1 MKKFFLI
8 CILTTVIFN
17 CPVLLAQEEFIGQE
31 KYWVFFKDKEIT
43 SLTKASRMLEAV
55 KENISPR
62 ALKRRAKVRP
72 SGKLIDEHD
81 FSVSKNYLRILE
93 NMGHKSVVI
102 SNWLNAA
109 SFWLNKSDRR
119 KVEQLSFV
127 KRIQPV
133 GRATLRPFPVKP
145 PAPKKLKRTNI
156 YGLDYGQSLLQ
167 NELINVPA
175 VHDLG
180 ITGKGVLIGMLD
192 TGFRH
197 RDHEAFRNM
206 SILAEYDFINN
217 DDITEDQADQ
227 DTPGQHNHGT
237 QTLSTIGGFKE
248 GQLISPAF
256 DANFILAKTEILS
269 QEIRQEEDFWV
280 AGIEWLENQGADVV
294 SSSLGYLD
302 FYVPS
307 DMDGNTAVTTVAA
320 DLAVSRG
327 VVVVNSAGN
336 EGGTVWKIIIS
347 PADGDSVVAVG
358 AIDSQRELA
367 VFSSVGPSADGRI
380 KPDLVALGVGVRVV
394 TPPSARFPSTNSYSF
409 ASGTSFSCPLV
420 AGVAALVLSAHP
432 NLTPLEVNA
441 ALKMTAD
448 RSNNPDNLFG
458 WGLVNAYQAVLY
470 PGIAFSNLPFVFV
483 NNNQSL
489 EVSIKIASKFGVNP
503 NQIFLI
509 YDKSNANFN
518 NELTMSQGPEPNQYT
533 ATISDFTI
541 GEVIRLFFKAADS
554 TGTVAFH
561 PFNAPDSFFT
571 VSDTGVLV
579 EPEIPAIPETFSLA
593 QNYPNPFNPSTTIEY
608 DLPVSSQVSLTI
620 YNLLGQKIR
629 TLVNQVTKP
638 AGRHRE
644 IWDGRNDTGR
654 WVAAGLYFYRLKTN
668 KFSQVKK
675 MVLVR

>member
-1 MKKFFLI
+1 
-8 CILTTVIFN
+8 
-17 CPVLLAQEEFIGQE
+17 
-31 KYWVFFKDKEIT
+31 
-43 SLTKASRMLEAV
+43 MLEAA
-55 KENISPR
+55 KENISAR

-72 SGKLIDEHD
+72 SDKLTDEHD
-81 FSVSKNYLRILE
+81 FPVSKNYLRILE
-93 NMGHKSVVI
+93 NMGHKPVVI

-109 SFWLNKSDRR
+109 SFWLNNSDKK
-119 KVEQLSFV
+119 KVEQLPFV
-127 KRIQPV
+127 KRIQRV
-133 GRATLRPFPVKP
+133 GKATLRPVPVEP
-145 PAPKKLKRTNI
+145 PAPRKAKTTNM

-180 ITGKGVLIGMLD
+180 ITGRGVLIGMLD

-197 RDHEAFRNM
+197 RDHEAFQNM
-206 SILAEYDFINN
+206 SILAEYDFIND

-237 QTLSTIGGFKE
+237 QTLSTVGGFKE
-248 GQLISPAF
+248 GQLIGPAF
-256 DANFILAKTEILS
+256 DSNFILAKTEILT

-294 SSSLGYLD
+294 SSSVGYLD

-336 EGGTVWKIIIS
+336 EGSTVWKIIIS
-347 PADGDSVVAVG
+347 PADGDSVLAIG

-367 VFSSVGPSADGRI
+367 TFSSVGPTADGRI

-394 TPPSARFPSTNSYSF
+394 SPPSDRFPSTSSYSF
-409 ASGTSFSCPLV
+409 TSGTSFSGPLV

-432 NLTPLEVNA
+432 NLTPLEVHA

-470 PGIAFSNLPFVFV
+470 PGLAFSNLPVVSV
-483 NNNQSL
+483 NNNQGL
-489 EVSIKIASKFGVNP
+489 EVSIKIASKFGIDP
-503 NQIFLI
+503 NQVFLE

-518 NELTMSQGPEPNQYT
+518 TELAMSQGPEPNQYT
-533 ATISDFTI
+533 ATISDVAA
-541 GEVIRLFFKAADS
+541 GQVIRLFFKAADS

-561 PFNAPDSFFT
+561 PFDAPDSFFT
-571 VSDTGVLV
+571 ISDKGILV
-579 EPEIPAIPETFSLA
+579 EPEMPVIPETFSLA
-593 QNYPNPFNPSTTIEY
+593 QNYPNPFNPSTTIQY
-608 DLPVSSQVSLTI
+608 DLPVSTQVSLTI

-629 TLVNQVTKP
+629 SLVQQVTKP

-644 IWDGRNDTGR
+644 IWDGRNDAGDR
-654 WVAAGLYFYRLKTN
+654 VAAGLYFYQLKTN